1 MTVNFVISCRFRT
14 FKVMFTRLPKYVLLF
29 LFLLAGISFAQ
40 SSSDILFSEPAVNP
54 SDPSDLLTL
63 RLEIPIKTLRKETND
78 STFTSSTLYFKK
90 QNNWD
95 SLPVELRTRGE
106 FRRKKCIFPPVKIK
120 FSKKDIENTLFD
132 SNRKLKLVVPCR
144 HEEAKNDNVV
154 KEYLAYKLYEPV
166 TPYHFKTRLVNL
178 EWSQKASKK
187 KSGHQLKAILLED
200 LDHLADRVGGDAY
213 DRNLHPMRLDTLNG
227 IRNAFFQYMIGN
239 ADYSVTQ
246 GHNYKI
252 IYDNEKFLVIPYDF
266 DLAGLVNA
274 DYGKSSDVQNLR
286 FMGDQPAARVYR
298 DFPRDPALV
307 QEVREEYLAHKD
319 AIFHQLE
326 KTKGFFDNEDEYAE
340 AELYLTKFFQVLED
354 DKKFNRIIINS
365 N

>member
-1 MTVNFVISCRFRT
+1 
-14 FKVMFTRLPKYVLLF
+14 LL
-29 LFLLAGISFAQ
+29 LLSGISLAQ
-40 SSSDILFSEPAVNP
+40 DNSDILFSESAVNET
-54 SDPSDLLTL
+54 DPAKLMTL

-78 STFTSSTLYFKK
+78 STYVPSMLYFKEK
-90 QNNWD
+90 ETWD
-95 SLPVELRTRGE
+95 SIPVKIRTRGE
-106 FRRKKCIFPPVKIK
+106 FRRKKCIFPPVKLK
-120 FSKKDIENTLFD
+120 FKKKDIPNTVFD
-132 SNRKLKLVVPCR
+132 HNKKLKLVVPCR

-187 KSGHQLKAILLED
+187 KSGHQLKGILLED

-213 DRNLHPMRLDTLNG
+213 DRNVHPMRLDTLNG

-239 ADYSVTQ
+239 ADYSVTV

-252 IYDNEKFLVIPYDF
+252 IYQDEKFLVIPYDF

-298 DFPRDPALV
+298 DFPRNPALV
-307 QEVREEYLAHKD
+307 EQVRQEYLDNKNE
-319 AIFHQLE
+319 ILKQLE
-326 KTKGFFDNEDEYAE
+326 RTKLFFDNEDEYAE
-340 AELYLTKFFQVLED
+340 AELYIAKFFQVLED
-354 DKKFNRIIINS
+354 DKKFNRIINS

>member
-1 MTVNFVISCRFRT
+1 MFFRLQT
-14 FKVMFTRLPKYVLLF
+14 FILLN
-29 LFLLAGISFAQ
+29 LLLLSGISLAQ
-40 SSSDILFSEPAVNP
+40 DNSDILFSESAVNET
-54 SDPSDLLTL
+54 DPAKLMTL

-78 STFTSSTLYFKK
+78 STYVPSMLYFKEK
-90 QNNWD
+90 ETWD
-95 SLPVELRTRGE
+95 SIPVKIRTRGE
-106 FRRKKCIFPPVKIK
+106 FRRKKCIFPPVKLK
-120 FSKKDIENTLFD
+120 FKKKDIPNTVFD
-132 SNRKLKLVVPCR
+132 HNKKLKLVVPCR

-187 KSGHQLKAILLED
+187 KSGHQLKGILLED

-213 DRNLHPMRLDTLNG
+213 DRNVHPMRLDTLNG

-239 ADYSVTQ
+239 ADYSVTV

-252 IYDNEKFLVIPYDF
+252 IYQDEKFLVIPYDF

-307 QEVREEYLAHKD
+307 EQVRQEYLDNKNE
-319 AIFHQLE
+319 ILKQLE
-326 KTKGFFDNEDEYAE
+326 RTKLFFDNEDEYAE
-340 AELYLTKFFQVLED
+340 AELYIAKFFQVLED
-354 DKKFNRIIINS
+354 DKKFNRIINS

>member
-1 MTVNFVISCRFRT
+1 
-14 FKVMFTRLPKYVLLF
+14 MFTRLTNPILLV
-29 LFLLAGISFAQ
+29 LFLLARISFAQ
-40 SSSDILFSEPAVNP
+40 GTSDVLFSEPAANS
-54 SDPSDLLTL
+54 SDPADLLTL

-78 STFTSSTLYFKK
+78 STYTSSTLYFKE
-90 QNNWD
+90 QSTWD

-213 DRNLHPMRLDTLNG
+213 DRTVHPMRLDTLNG

-239 ADYSVTQ
+239 ADYSVTL

-252 IYDNEKFLVIPYDF
+252 IYYNEKFLVIPYDF

-286 FMGDQPAARVYR
+286 FMGDQPADRIYR
-298 DFPRDPALV
+298 DFPSNPDLV
-307 QEVREEYLAHKD
+307 EQVRQEYLSNRE
-319 AIFHQLE
+319 AIFLALQ
-326 KTKGFFDNEDEYAE
+326 KTKGFYDNEDEYAE
-340 AELYLTKFFQVLED
+340 AELYLTKFYQVLED
-354 DKKFNRIIINS
+354 DKKFNRIINS
-365 N
+365 DK

>member
-1 MTVNFVISCRFRT
+1 MLAKLIKSVI
-14 FKVMFTRLPKYVLLF
+14 LF
-29 LFLLAGISFAQ
+29 LFLLPGMSVAQ
-40 SSSDILFSEPAVNP
+40 DNSDALFSESSVTV
-54 SDPSDLLTL
+54 SDPEELLTL

-78 STFTSSTLYFKK
+78 STYVPSTLYFKERD
-90 QNNWD
+90 NWD

-120 FSKKDIENTLFD
+120 FSKQDIENTLFD
-132 SNRKLKLVVPCR
+132 NNKKLKLVVPCR

-166 TPYHFKTRLVNL
+166 TPIHFKTRLVNL
-178 EWSQKASKK
+178 EWSQKTSKK
-187 KSGHQLKAILLED
+187 NSGHQLKAILLED
-200 LDHLADRVGGDAY
+200 LDNVSERLGGDAY
-213 DRNLHPMRLDTLNG
+213 DRTVHPMRLDTLNG

-239 ADYSVTQ
+239 ADYSVTL

-252 IYDNEKFLVIPYDF
+252 IYLDEKFLVIPYDF

-286 FMGDQPAARVYR
+286 FMGDQPAARIYR

-307 QEVREEYLAHKD
+307 EQVRQEYLNNKD
-319 AIFHQLE
+319 AIFLELE
-326 KTKGFFDNEDEYAE
+326 KTKGFFDNEDEYSE

-354 DKKFNRIIINS
+354 DKKFDRIINGKNTVS
-365 N
+365 Q

>member
-1 MTVNFVISCRFRT
+1 M
-14 FKVMFTRLPKYVLLF
+14 KYLLCILLF
-29 LFLLAGISFAQ
+29 LSGILFAQ
-40 SSSDILFSEPAVNP
+40 DDSDVLFSEPAANS

-78 STFTSSTLYFKK
+78 STYTSSTLYFKK
-90 QNNWD
+90 QDTWD

-106 FRRKKCIFPPVKIK
+106 FRRKKCIFPPVKMK
-120 FSKKDIENTLFD
+120 FSKKDIPNTVFD
-132 SNRKLKLVVPCR
+132 HNKKLKLVVPCR
-144 HEEAKNDNVV
+144 HEEDKNDNVV

-178 EWSQKASKK
+178 EWSQKASNKR
-187 KSGHQLKAILLED
+187 SGHQLKGILLED
-200 LDHLADRVGGDAY
+200 LDHLAKRMGGDAY
-213 DRNLHPMRLDTLNG
+213 NRTLHPMRMDTLNG

-239 ADYSVTQ
+239 ADYSMSV

-252 IYDNEKFLVIPYDF
+252 IYQDEKFLVIPYDF

-286 FMGDQPAARVYR
+286 FMGDQPAARIYR

-307 QEVREEYLAHKD
+307 EQIRQEYLSNKG
-319 AIFHQLE
+319 AILTELE

-340 AELYLTKFFQVLED
+340 AELYITKFFQVLED
-354 DKKFNRIIINS
+354 DKKFNRAINTK
-365 N
+365 

>member
-1 MTVNFVISCRFRT
+1 MFFRLQT
-14 FKVMFTRLPKYVLLF
+14 FILLN
-29 LFLLAGISFAQ
+29 LLLLSGISLAQ
-40 SSSDILFSEPAVNP
+40 DNSDILFSESAVNET
-54 SDPSDLLTL
+54 DPAKLMTL

-78 STFTSSTLYFKK
+78 STYVPSMLYFKEK
-90 QNNWD
+90 ETWD
-95 SLPVELRTRGE
+95 SIPVKIRTRGE
-106 FRRKKCIFPPVKIK
+106 FRRKKCIFPPVKLK
-120 FSKKDIENTLFD
+120 FKKKDIPNTVFD
-132 SNRKLKLVVPCR
+132 HNKKLKLVVPCR

-187 KSGHQLKAILLED
+187 KSGHQLKGILLED

-213 DRNLHPMRLDTLNG
+213 DRNVHPMRLDTLNG

-239 ADYSVTQ
+239 ADYSVTV

-252 IYDNEKFLVIPYDF
+252 IYQDEKFLVVPYDF

-298 DFPRDPALV
+298 DFPLNPALV
-307 QEVREEYLAHKD
+307 EQVRQEYLDNKNE
-319 AIFHQLE
+319 ILKQLE
-326 KTKGFFDNEDEYAE
+326 RTKLFFDNEDEYAE
-340 AELYLTKFFQVLED
+340 AELYIAKFFQVLED
-354 DKKFNRIIINS
+354 DKKFNRIINS

>member
-1 MTVNFVISCRFRT
+1 
-14 FKVMFTRLPKYVLLF
+14 MFTRLPKYLLLAF
-29 LFLLAGISFAQ
+29 FLLSGLMFAQ
-40 SSSDILFSEPAVNP
+40 DESDVLFSEPSINAT
-54 SDPSDLLTL
+54 DPSDLLTL

-78 STFTSSTLYFKK
+78 STFIASTLYFKERDI
-90 QNNWD
+90 WD
-95 SLPVELRTRGE
+95 SLPVQLRTRGE

-132 SNRKLKLVVPCR
+132 NNKKLKLVVPCR
-144 HEEAKNDNVV
+144 HEEDKNDNVV

-200 LDHLADRVGGDAY
+200 LDHLAERMGGDAY
-213 DRNLHPMRLDTLNG
+213 DRTVHPMRMDTLNG

-239 ADYSVTQ
+239 ADYSVTL

-252 IYDNEKFLVIPYDF
+252 IYQDEKFLVIPYDF

-286 FMGDQPAARVYR
+286 FMGDQPAARIYR
-298 DFPRDPALV
+298 DFPRNSALV
-307 QEVREEYLAHKD
+307 EQVRQEYLANKE
-319 AIFHQLE
+319 AIFEELE

-340 AELYLTKFFQVLED
+340 AELYLSKFFQVLED
-354 DKKFNRIIINS
+354 DKKFRRTINT

>member
-1 MTVNFVISCRFRT
+1 MFFRLQT
-14 FKVMFTRLPKYVLLF
+14 FILLN
-29 LFLLAGISFAQ
+29 LLLLSGISLAQ
-40 SSSDILFSEPAVNP
+40 DNSDILFSESAVNET
-54 SDPSDLLTL
+54 DPAKLMTL

-78 STFTSSTLYFKK
+78 STYVPSMLYFKEK
-90 QNNWD
+90 ETWD
-95 SLPVELRTRGE
+95 SIPVKIRTRGE
-106 FRRKKCIFPPVKIK
+106 FRRKKCIFPPVKLK
-120 FSKKDIENTLFD
+120 FKKKDIPNTVFD
-132 SNRKLKLVVPCR
+132 HNKKLKLVVPCR

-187 KSGHQLKAILLED
+187 KSGHQLKGILLED

-213 DRNLHPMRLDTLNG
+213 DRNVHPMRLDTLNG

-239 ADYSVTQ
+239 ADYSVTV

-252 IYDNEKFLVIPYDF
+252 IYQDEKFLVIPYDF

-298 DFPRDPALV
+298 DFPRNPALV
-307 QEVREEYLAHKD
+307 EQVRQEYLDNKNE
-319 AIFHQLE
+319 ILKQLE
-326 KTKGFFDNEDEYAE
+326 RTKLFFDNEDEYAE
-340 AELYLTKFFQVLED
+340 AELYIAKFFQVLED
-354 DKKFNRIIINS
+354 DKKFNRIINS

>member
-1 MTVNFVISCRFRT
+1 MFFRLQT
-14 FKVMFTRLPKYVLLF
+14 FILLN
-29 LFLLAGISFAQ
+29 LLLLSGISLAQ
-40 SSSDILFSEPAVNP
+40 DNSDILFSESAVNET
-54 SDPSDLLTL
+54 DPAKLMTL

-78 STFTSSTLYFKK
+78 STYVPSMLYFKEK
-90 QNNWD
+90 ETWD
-95 SLPVELRTRGE
+95 SIPVKIRTRGE
-106 FRRKKCIFPPVKIK
+106 FRRKKCIFPPVKLK
-120 FSKKDIENTLFD
+120 FKKKDIPNTVFD
-132 SNRKLKLVVPCR
+132 HNKKLKLVVPCR

-187 KSGHQLKAILLED
+187 KSGHQLKGILLED

-213 DRNLHPMRLDTLNG
+213 DRNVHPMRLDTLNG

-239 ADYSVTQ
+239 ADYSVTV

-252 IYDNEKFLVIPYDF
+252 IYRDEKFLVIPYDF

-298 DFPRDPALV
+298 DFPRNPALV
-307 QEVREEYLAHKD
+307 EQVRQEYLDNKNE
-319 AIFHQLE
+319 ILKQLE
-326 KTKGFFDNEDEYAE
+326 RTKLFFDNEDEYAE
-340 AELYLTKFFQVLED
+340 AELYIAKFFQVLED
-354 DKKFNRIIINS
+354 DKKFNRLINS

>member
-1 MTVNFVISCRFRT
+1 M
-14 FKVMFTRLPKYVLLF
+14 KYLLCFLLF
-29 LFLLAGISFAQ
+29 LSISSFAQ
-40 SSSDILFSEPAVNP
+40 DNSDVLFSEPAIN
-54 SDPSDLLTL
+54 STDPADLMTL

-78 STFTSSTLYFKK
+78 STYTPSTLYFKEK
-90 QNNWD
+90 ETWD
-95 SLPVELRTRGE
+95 SLPVELRTRGD

-120 FSKKDIENTLFD
+120 FSKKDINNTVFD
-132 SNRKLKLVVPCR
+132 HNKKLKLVVPCR

-166 TPYHFKTRLVNL
+166 TPFHFKTRLVNL

-187 KSGHQLKAILLED
+187 KSGHQLKGILLED
-200 LDHLADRVGGDAY
+200 LDHLAERMGGDAF
-213 DRNLHPMRLDTLNG
+213 DRNVHPMRLDTLNG

-239 ADYSVTQ
+239 ADYSVTV

-252 IYDNEKFLVIPYDF
+252 IYHDEKFLVIPYDF

-298 DFPRDPALV
+298 DSPRDPALV
-307 QEVREEYLAHKD
+307 EQIRQEYLSNKD
-319 AIFHQLE
+319 AIFGQLE
-326 KTKGFFDNEDEYAE
+326 RTKELFDNEDEYSE
-340 AELYLTKFFQVLED
+340 AELYINKFFQVLED
-354 DKKFNRIIINS
+354 DKKFNRIINK
-365 N
+365 

>member
-1 MTVNFVISCRFRT
+1 MLN
-14 FKVMFTRLPKYVLLF
+14 RLTKSGLLVF
-29 LFLLAGISFAQ
+29 FLLTGISFAQ
-40 SSSDILFSEPAVNP
+40 GTSDILFSESAVNET
-54 SDPSDLLTL
+54 DPAKLMTL

-78 STFTSSTLYFKK
+78 STYVPSMLYFKEK
-90 QNNWD
+90 ETWD
-95 SLPVELRTRGE
+95 SIPVKIRTRGE
-106 FRRKKCIFPPVKIK
+106 FRRKKCIFPPVKLK
-120 FSKKDIENTLFD
+120 FSKKDIPNTVFD
-132 SNRKLKLVVPCR
+132 HNKKLKLVVPCR

-187 KSGHQLKAILLED
+187 KSGHQLKGILLED

-213 DRNLHPMRLDTLNG
+213 DRTVHPMRLDTLNG

-239 ADYSVTQ
+239 ADYSVTV

-252 IYDNEKFLVIPYDF
+252 IYHNEKFLVIPYDF

-298 DFPRDPALV
+298 DSPRDPALV
-307 QEVREEYLAHKD
+307 EQVRQEYLDNKNE
-319 AIFHQLE
+319 ILKQLE
-326 KTKGFFDNEDEYAE
+326 RTKLFFDNEDEYAE
-340 AELYLTKFFQVLED
+340 AELYIAKFFQVLED
-354 DKKFNRIIINS
+354 DKKFNRIINS
-365 N
+365 K

>member
-1 MTVNFVISCRFRT
+1 M
-14 FKVMFTRLPKYVLLF
+14 LPKLIKSVIPF
-29 LFLLAGISFAQ
+29 FFLLPGMSVAQ
-40 SSSDILFSEPAVNP
+40 VNSDVLFSESSVNAT
-54 SDPSDLLTL
+54 DPGELLTL

-78 STFTSSTLYFKK
+78 STFVTSTLYFKE
-90 QNNWD
+90 QDTWD

-120 FSKKDIENTLFD
+120 FSKQDIENTLFD
-132 SNRKLKLVVPCR
+132 NNKKLKLVVPCR

-178 EWSQKASKK
+178 EWSQKTSKK
-187 KSGHQLKAILLED
+187 QSGHQLKAILLED
-200 LDHLADRVGGDAY
+200 LDHVAERLGGDAY
-213 DRNLHPMRLDTLNG
+213 DRTVHPMRLDTLNG

-239 ADYSVTQ
+239 ADYSVTL

-252 IYDNEKFLVIPYDF
+252 IYLDEKFLVIPYDF

-307 QEVREEYLAHKD
+307 EQIRQEYLSERE
-319 AIFHQLE
+319 AIFSQLE

-354 DKKFNRIIINS
+354 DKKFNRIINGKNTVS
-365 N
+365 Q

>member
-1 MTVNFVISCRFRT
+1 MFFRLQT
-14 FKVMFTRLPKYVLLF
+14 FILLN
-29 LFLLAGISFAQ
+29 LLLLSGISLAQ
-40 SSSDILFSEPAVNP
+40 DNSDILFSESAVNET
-54 SDPSDLLTL
+54 DPAKLMTL

-78 STFTSSTLYFKK
+78 STYVPSMLYFKEK
-90 QNNWD
+90 ETWD
-95 SLPVELRTRGE
+95 SIPVKIRTRGE
-106 FRRKKCIFPPVKIK
+106 FRRKKCIFPPVKLK
-120 FSKKDIENTLFD
+120 FKKKDIPNTVFD
-132 SNRKLKLVVPCR
+132 HNKKLKLVVPCR

-187 KSGHQLKAILLED
+187 KSGHQLKGILLED
-200 LDHLADRVGGDAY
+200 LDHLAYRVGGDAY
-213 DRNLHPMRLDTLNG
+213 DRNVHPMRLDTLNG

-239 ADYSVTQ
+239 ADYSVTV

-252 IYDNEKFLVIPYDF
+252 IYRDEKFLVIPYDF

-307 QEVREEYLAHKD
+307 EQVRQEYLDNKNE
-319 AIFHQLE
+319 ILKQLE
-326 KTKGFFDNEDEYAE
+326 RTKLFFDNEDEYAE
-340 AELYLTKFFQVLED
+340 AELYIAKFFQVLED
-354 DKKFNRIIINS
+354 DKKFNRIINS

>member
-1 MTVNFVISCRFRT
+1 MFFRLQT
-14 FKVMFTRLPKYVLLF
+14 FILLN
-29 LFLLAGISFAQ
+29 LLLLSGISLAQ
-40 SSSDILFSEPAVNP
+40 DNSDILFSESAVNET
-54 SDPSDLLTL
+54 DPAKLMTL

-78 STFTSSTLYFKK
+78 STYVPSMLYFKEK
-90 QNNWD
+90 ETWD
-95 SLPVELRTRGE
+95 SIPVKIRTRGE
-106 FRRKKCIFPPVKIK
+106 FRRKKCIFPPVKLK
-120 FSKKDIENTLFD
+120 FKKKDIPNTVFD
-132 SNRKLKLVVPCR
+132 HNKKLKLVVPCR

-187 KSGHQLKAILLED
+187 KSGHQLKGILLED

-213 DRNLHPMRLDTLNG
+213 DRNVHPMRLDTLNG

-239 ADYSVTQ
+239 ADYSVTV

-252 IYDNEKFLVIPYDF
+252 IYRDEKFLVIPYDF

-298 DFPRDPALV
+298 DFPRNPALV
-307 QEVREEYLAHKD
+307 EQVRQEYLDNKNE
-319 AIFHQLE
+319 ILKQLE
-326 KTKGFFDNEDEYAE
+326 RTKLFFDNEDEYAE
-340 AELYLTKFFQVLED
+340 AELYIAKFFQVLED
-354 DKKFNRIIINS
+354 DKKFNRIINS

>member
-1 MTVNFVISCRFRT
+1 MLN
-14 FKVMFTRLPKYVLLF
+14 RLTKSGLLVF
-29 LFLLAGISFAQ
+29 FLLTGISFAQ
-40 SSSDILFSEPAVNP
+40 GTSDVLFSESAVNET
-54 SDPSDLLTL
+54 DPAKLMTL

-78 STFTSSTLYFKK
+78 STYVPSMLYFKEK
-90 QNNWD
+90 ETWD
-95 SLPVELRTRGE
+95 SIPVKIRTRGE
-106 FRRKKCIFPPVKIK
+106 FRRKKCIFPPVKLK
-120 FSKKDIENTLFD
+120 FKKKDIPNTVFD
-132 SNRKLKLVVPCR
+132 HNKKLKLVVPCR

-187 KSGHQLKAILLED
+187 KSGHQLKGILLED

-213 DRNLHPMRLDTLNG
+213 DRNVHPMRLDTLNG

-239 ADYSVTQ
+239 ADYSVTV

-252 IYDNEKFLVIPYDF
+252 IYRDEKFLVIPYDF

-307 QEVREEYLAHKD
+307 EQVRQEYLNNKNE
-319 AIFHQLE
+319 ILKQLE
-326 KTKGFFDNEDEYAE
+326 RTKLFFDNEDEYAE
-340 AELYLTKFFQVLED
+340 AELYIAKFFQVLED
-354 DKKFNRIIINS
+354 DKKFNRIINS